1 MLNLA
6 QNNVTS
12 QILQRIEE
20 RLTRIETKLHCLDG
34 VNIAP
39 KGQDNQPRTK
49 LVINAGKV
57 EVAPPQL
64 TKTGYDRI
72 AKIWDFF
79 GKDSWFNT
87 DTAAQVLDLTSK
99 DIRNLIY
106 LTRNTDGWEV
116 VDKDMPNTV
125 QKLYKIARVSA

>member
-6 QNNVTS
+6 QNNVAS

-34 VNIAP
+34 VTVAP
-39 KGQDNQPRTK
+39 KVQDNQPRTK
-49 LVINAGKV
+49 LGINAGKV
-57 EVAPPQL
+57 EVAPVQL
-64 TKTGYDRI
+64 AKTGFDRI

-79 GKDSWFNT
+79 GKDSWFST
-87 DTAAQVLDLTSK
+87 DTAAQVLDLTTK
-99 DIRNLIY
+99 DIRNLFY

-116 VDKDMPNTV
+116 IDKDMPNSK

>member
-6 QNNVTS
+6 QNNVNS

-34 VNIAP
+34 VTVAP
-39 KGQDNQPRTK
+39 RGQDNQPRTK
-49 LVINAGKV
+49 LVVNAGKV
-57 EVAPPQL
+57 EVAPAQL
-64 TKTGYDRI
+64 SKTGFERI

-87 DTAAQVLDLTSK
+87 DTAAQVLEITSK
-99 DIRNLIY
+99 DVRNLIY

-116 VDKDMPNTV
+116 TDKEMPNTV